1 MSEWLNNTNPI
12 WKDAIKPCLIL
23 RFCPYG
29 KLVEEFP
36 ISKDKKSCGIF
47 EHDCPVFYH
56 AEPFRKSVNDE
67 DAIEEQYHRFL
78 IELTS
83 FMKDFKGRS

>member
-1 MSEWLNNTNPI
+1 MSEWLNNTNSI

-36 ISKDKKSCGIF
+36 ISKDKKSCKIF
-47 EHDCPVFYH
+47 EDDCPVFYH
-56 AEPFRKSVNDE
+56 AEPFVEPNKDDDTTQME
-67 DAIEEQYHRFL
+67 YYKFL
-78 IELTS
+78 EELTIL
-83 FMKDFKGRS
+83 

>member
-23 RFCPYG
+23 KFCPYG

-36 ISKDKKSCGIF
+36 ISNDEKSCKIF

-56 AEPFRKSVNDE
+56 AEPFTEPSKDDE
-67 DAIEEQYHRFL
+67 TIQEEYHLFL
-78 IELTS
+78 AELTNY
-83 FMKDFKGRS
+83 MKDRIKT